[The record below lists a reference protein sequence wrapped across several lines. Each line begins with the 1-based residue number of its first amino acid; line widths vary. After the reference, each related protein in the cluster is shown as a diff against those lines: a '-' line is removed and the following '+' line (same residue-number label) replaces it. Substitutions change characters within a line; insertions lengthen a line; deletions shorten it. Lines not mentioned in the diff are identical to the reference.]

1 MEIHKPKPVHSW
13 RELLTEI
20 GVVVIGVGIA
30 LAAEQGVEWLH
41 WHTRVAE
48 ARVVI
53 ATELSGNLQG
63 AIMRLRTE
71 SCTER
76 RLDQLAVILDTA
88 SKTGSLP
95 PVGDIGFPPR
105 SLWGSGAWDSVVA
118 SQTATHFPPEQLAN
132 ISGIYREIQRIDEF
146 NMREIDD
153 WRDLYVMVGPGRRLD
168 PASEVALRQALSR
181 ARNDTRAMTTLGAQ
195 LMKWVKEQN
204 ISFGR
209 QDLINIAEAE
219 SRPLTS
225 TTAALTSALPL
236 AALCGPIGTAP
247 STYGQSSL
255 NLVRTLTE
263 DGVKS
268 WPDFS
273 QGAR

>member
-1 MEIHKPKPVHSW
+1 MEIHKPKPIHSW

-76 RLDQLAVILDTA
+76 RLDQLAVILDGA
-88 SKTGSLP
+88 GKSGSLP
-95 PVGDIGFPPR
+95 PVGDLGLPPR
-105 SLWGSGAWDSVVA
+105 GLWWGNGAWESVVA
-118 SQTATHFPPEQLAN
+118 SQTATHFPSQQLAQ
-132 ISGIYREIQRIDEF
+132 ISSLYKMIQRVEDFDLREIQ
-146 NMREIDD
+146 D
-153 WRDLYVMVGPGRRLD
+153 WRDLYTIVGPGRRLD
-168 PASEVALRQALSR
+168 APSEAALRQVLSN
-181 ARNDTRAMTTLGAQ
+181 ARHDTRVLASLGGSVMTLLKGTG
-195 LMKWVKEQN
+195 
-204 ISFGR
+204 ISFSR
-209 QDLINIAEAE
+209 QDLAAIADAE
-219 SRPLTS
+219 NQPLTQV
-225 TTAALTSALPL
+225 AANGPMVAQ
-236 AALCGPIGTAP
+236 LCGPIGAVP
-247 STYGQSSL
+247 ATYGQATL
-255 NLVRTLTE
+255 GHVRAEYEGARRT
-263 DGVKS
+263 

-273 QGAR
+273 SGPQ